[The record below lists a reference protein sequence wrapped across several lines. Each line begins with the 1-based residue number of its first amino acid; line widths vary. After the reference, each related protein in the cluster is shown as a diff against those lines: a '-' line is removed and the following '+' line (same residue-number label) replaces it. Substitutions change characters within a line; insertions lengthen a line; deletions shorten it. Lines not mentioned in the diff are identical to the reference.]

1 MMLVIFTRSEED
13 SLADVAVKT
22 VYVNELLAFT
32 DKSVNEGSSVYFCQ
46 GFVNE
51 VMAAGQGSPPPPPDV
66 IQILLQN
73 PETETVMT
81 PDSPSFRGYEKNGE
95 ADSLTGDMSKMR
107 QAAFLLFK
115 NLCKLSMRFSSQ
127 EKNDD
132 QIMVR
137 GKTLS
142 LELLKVII
150 DNGGP
155 VWRSNERQVV
165 CVRIF
170 Y

>member
-1 MMLVIFTRSEED
+1 
-13 SLADVAVKT
+13 
-22 VYVNELLAFT
+22 
-32 DKSVNEGSSVYFCQ
+32 
-46 GFVNE
+46 
-51 VMAAGQGSPPPPPDV
+51 
-66 IQILLQN
+66 
-73 PETETVMT
+73 MT
-81 PDSPSFRGYEKNGE
+81 PDSPSFRGYEKNNNGDN
-95 ADSLTGDMSKMR
+95 ADSLTGGDMSKMR
-107 QAAFLLFK
+107 QDAFLLFK

-165 CVRIF
+165 TCVPIF
-170 Y
+170 P